1 MQNIDSISIN
11 TIRTLS
17 MDAVQQANSGHPG
30 TPMAMAPVVY
40 VLWQEFLRFDPEDP
54 IWPNRDR
61 FVLSAGHASTL
72 LYSMLHLTG
81 VKAVNRKYETLG
93 QLSVTLDDLKNFR
106 QLESKCPGHPEYR
119 WTSGV
124 ETTTGPLGQGVAT
137 SVGMAL
143 ASHWLAQ
150 RYNQPNFPLFNF
162 DVFALG
168 GDGCM
173 MEGVSGEA
181 ASLAG
186 HLRLSNLCW
195 IYDNNH
201 ITIEGHTSLAF
212 SEDVAGRFLA
222 YGWNVERVSNAND
235 LDLLREAFEQF
246 KKTTD
251 RPTLIIVDS
260 HIGYGAPT
268 KQDTSAAHGEP
279 LGEEEIRA
287 AKKRYGWP
295 EDAKFLVPPE
305 VPEHFKAKLGARGGK
320 LRAEWMTL
328 FSAYEKE
335 HPELAAETLAIQH
348 REAPKGWDAEI
359 PSFPADA
366 KGIASRDSSGKVLNA
381 IAKHHPWLLGG
392 SADLAPSTK
401 TRLTFEGAGDV
412 SRSSLGGRN
421 LHFGVREH
429 AMGSIL
435 NGLAL
440 TKLRAFGSGFLIFS
454 DYGKGSLRLAA
465 IMELPVIYVFTHDSI
480 GVGEDGPTH
489 QPVEHLAALRSIPGL
504 VDMRPC
510 DANEVAE
517 AWRLIMELKHEPVAL
532 ILSRQALPTLDR
544 TKYAPASGLR
554 RGAYILSDAGNGR
567 PDVLLLATGSEVALC
582 TAAQEELAKRGVH
595 ARVISMPSWKLFED
609 QDEAYRESVIP
620 SGVRARVSVEQA
632 ARFGWERYV
641 GIDGERIGMRTFGE
655 SAPLQK
661 LVQKFGFTVDNV
673 VATAIDQ
680 VDRQKNL
687 KLVIGLTDKY

>member
-1 MQNIDSISIN
+1 MPTNDLLSIN

-40 VLWQEFLRFDPEDP
+40 LLWQEFLRFDPEDP

-61 FVLSAGHASTL
+61 FVLSAGHASAL
-72 LYSMLHLTG
+72 LYSVLHLAG

-93 QLSVTLDDLKNFR
+93 ELSVAVDDLKNFR
-106 QLESKCPGHPEYR
+106 QLESRCPGHPEYR

-143 ASHWLAQ
+143 ASHWLAA
-150 RYNQPNFPLFNF
+150 RYNKPNFPLFGF
-162 DVFALG
+162 DVYALA

-186 HLRLSNLCW
+186 HLGLSNLCW

-201 ITIEGHTSLAF
+201 ITIEGHTTLAF

-235 LDLLREAFEQF
+235 LELLREAFDHF
-246 KKTTD
+246 KKTVD

-279 LGEEEIRA
+279 LGEDEIKATKR
-287 AKKRYGWP
+287 RYGWP

-305 VPEHFKAKLGARGGK
+305 VREDFKAKVGARGGK
-320 LRAEWMTL
+320 LRAEWMNL
-328 FSAYEKE
+328 FSAYERE
-335 HPELAAETLAIQH
+335 FPELAAETLAIQH
-348 REAPKGWDAEI
+348 REPPKGWDAEI

-366 KGIASRDSSGKVLNA
+366 KGIATRDSSGKVLNA

-412 SRSSLGGRN
+412 GRNSLAGRN

-435 NGLAL
+435 NGLSL
-440 TKLRAFGSGFLIFS
+440 TKLRAYGSGFLIFS
-454 DYGKGSLRLAA
+454 DYGKGALRLGA

-517 AWRLIMELKHEPVAL
+517 AWRVIMELKHEPVAL

-544 TKYAPASGLR
+544 SKYAPASGLR
-554 RGAYILSDAGNGR
+554 RGAYVLSDAGNGK
-567 PDVLLLATGSEVALC
+567 PDVLLIATGSEVSLC
-582 TAAQEELAKRGVH
+582 TAAQEELAKEGVGV
-595 ARVISMPSWKLFED
+595 RVISMPSWKLFED
-609 QDEAYRESVIP
+609 QDEAYRESVLP
-620 SGVRARVSVEQA
+620 SAVRARVSVEQA

-661 LVQKFGFTVDNV
+661 LVKKFGFTVDAV
-673 VATAIDQ
+673 VTAARDQ
-680 VDRQKNL
+680 INKNKQNQKNQQS
-687 KLVIGLTDKY
+687 

>member
-93 QLSVTLDDLKNFR
+93 QLSVPLDDLKNFR

>member
-1 MQNIDSISIN
+1 MPTNDLLSIN

-30 TPMAMAPVVY
+30 TPMAMAPVVFL
-40 VLWQEFLRFDPEDP
+40 LWQEFLRFDPEDP

-61 FVLSAGHASTL
+61 FVLSAGHASAL
-72 LYSMLHLTG
+72 LYSVLHLAG

-93 QLSVTLDDLKNFR
+93 ELSVALDDLKNFR
-106 QLESKCPGHPEYR
+106 QLESRCPGHPEYR

-143 ASHWLAQ
+143 ASHWLAA
-150 RYNQPNFPLFNF
+150 RYNKPNFPLFGF
-162 DVFALG
+162 DVYALA

-186 HLRLSNLCW
+186 HLGLSNLCW

-201 ITIEGHTSLAF
+201 ITIEGHTTLAF

-235 LDLLREAFEQF
+235 LELLREAFDHF
-246 KKTTD
+246 KKTVD

-279 LGEEEIRA
+279 LGEDEIKATKR
-287 AKKRYGWP
+287 RYGWP

-305 VPEHFKAKLGARGGK
+305 VREDFKAKVGARGGK
-320 LRAEWMTL
+320 LRAEWMNL
-328 FSAYEKE
+328 FSAYERE
-335 HPELAAETLAIQH
+335 FPELAAETLAIQH
-348 REAPKGWDAEI
+348 REPPKGWDAEI

-366 KGIASRDSSGKVLNA
+366 KGLASRDSSGKVLNA

-412 SRSSLGGRN
+412 GRNSLAGRN

-435 NGLAL
+435 NGLSL
-440 TKLRAFGSGFLIFS
+440 TKLRAYGSGFLIFS
-454 DYGKGSLRLAA
+454 DYGKGSLRLGA

-517 AWRLIMELKHEPVAL
+517 AWRVIMELKHEPVAL

-544 TKYAPASGLR
+544 SKYAPASGLR
-554 RGAYILSDAGNGR
+554 RGAYVLSDAGNGK
-567 PDVLLLATGSEVALC
+567 PDVLLIATGSEVSLC
-582 TAAQEELAKRGVH
+582 MAAQEELAKEGVG

-620 SGVRARVSVEQA
+620 SAVRARVSVEQA

-661 LVQKFGFTVDNV
+661 LVKKFGFTVDAV
-673 VATAIDQ
+673 VTAARDQ
-680 VDRQKNL
+680 INKN
-687 KLVIGLTDKY
+687 KRSEAKQPG

>member
-1 MQNIDSISIN
+1 MPTNDLLSIN

-40 VLWQEFLRFDPEDP
+40 LLWQEFLRFDPEDP

-61 FVLSAGHASTL
+61 FVLSAGHASAL
-72 LYSMLHLTG
+72 LYSVLHLAG

-93 QLSVTLDDLKNFR
+93 ELSVALDDLKNFR
-106 QLESKCPGHPEYR
+106 QLESRCPGHPEYR

-143 ASHWLAQ
+143 ASHWLAA
-150 RYNQPNFPLFNF
+150 RYNKPNFPLFGF
-162 DVFALG
+162 DVYALA

-186 HLRLSNLCW
+186 HLGLSNLCW

-201 ITIEGHTSLAF
+201 ITIEGHTTLAF

-235 LDLLREAFEQF
+235 LELLREAFDHF
-246 KKTTD
+246 KKTVD

-279 LGEEEIRA
+279 LGEDEIKATKR
-287 AKKRYGWP
+287 RYGWP

-305 VPEHFKAKLGARGGK
+305 VREDFKAKIGARGGK
-320 LRAEWMTL
+320 LRAEWMNL
-328 FSAYEKE
+328 FSAYERE
-335 HPELAAETLAIQH
+335 FPELAAETLAIQH
-348 REAPKGWDAEI
+348 REPPKGWDAEI

-366 KGIASRDSSGKVLNA
+366 KGIATRDSSGKVLNA

-412 SRSSLGGRN
+412 GRNSLAGRN

-435 NGLAL
+435 NGLSL
-440 TKLRAFGSGFLIFS
+440 TKLRAYGSGFLIFS
-454 DYGKGSLRLAA
+454 DYGKGSLRLGA

-504 VDMRPC
+504 VDMRPG

-517 AWRLIMELKHEPVAL
+517 AWRVIMELKHEPVAL

-544 TKYAPASGLR
+544 SKYAPASGLR
-554 RGAYILSDAGNGR
+554 RGAYVLSDAGNGK
-567 PDVLLLATGSEVALC
+567 PDVLLIATGSEVSLC
-582 TAAQEELAKRGVH
+582 MAAQEELAKEGVGV
-595 ARVISMPSWKLFED
+595 RVISMPSWKLFED
-609 QDEAYRESVIP
+609 QDEAYRESVLP
-620 SGVRARVSVEQA
+620 SAVRARVSVEQA

-661 LVQKFGFTVDNV
+661 LVKKFGFTVDAV
-673 VATAIDQ
+673 VTAARDQ
-680 VDRQKNL
+680 INKNKQNQKNQQS
-687 KLVIGLTDKY
+687 